1 VIAIGGRSQLAP
13 EVVRSMHEFRHEI
26 FVRRLGWSVPL
37 IEGEERD
44 QYDNDTTV
52 YFVVQDGTAG
62 VTACARLLPTTSN
75 YMLAELFGDLL
86 GAQSPPC
93 DPQVWEL
100 SRFAINTRK
109 TGEGRVLSLA
119 APTLNLLSAVT
130 RFARR
135 HEIRRLILVTSVA
148 IERLL
153 IRAQFDVHRIA
164 PPRRMPDGL
173 FVALF
178 IEVGCGDPVGGEAEE
193 DGDGVPP
200 EAVERG
206 VVHDCDR
213 YRVEAA
219 GLSSSPDSL
228 PGN

>member
-1 VIAIGGRSQLAP
+1 
-13 EVVRSMHEFRHEI
+13 MHEFRHEI

-44 QYDNDTTV
+44 QYDNDNTV

-62 VTACARLLPTTSN
+62 VTACARLLPTTTN

-86 GAQSPPC
+86 GGQSPPC
-93 DPQVWEL
+93 DPGIWEL
-100 SRFAINTRK
+100 SRFATNTRK
-109 TGEGRVLSLA
+109 SGEGRVLSLA
-119 APTLNLLSAVT
+119 DPTLNLLSAVT
-130 RFARR
+130 QFAR
-135 HEIRRLILVTSVA
+135 HHDIRRLILVTSVA

-178 IEVGCGDPVGGEAEE
+178 IEVGCGRSAGDAAEE
-193 DGDGVPP
+193 DWHGVQP
-200 EAVERG
+200 ETAARG
-206 VVHDCDR
+206 IVHDCDR
-213 YRVEAA
+213 YRVEAT
-219 GLSSSPDSL
+219 GGPSSSPDSL